1 MGLEKVIVKQV
12 VKVAKDTVKI
22 QGSLSL
28 MKDKLTVSGLKLVE
42 KAEINPQLLPFDIE
56 ALAKGELD
64 DTDDILTPEV
74 LCSFPAMTQA
84 QINSVEKEN
93 EILKANLTN
102 TIDNISSLKEALIQ
116 IQQPL
121 QILETTSS
129 NLRNVIVTVKAAV
142 KVIKLIPIPTSV
154 PPGVGIPVNIIT
166 ILSDALDQLDKL
178 LTMGAAITTAIPI
191 LVNAI
196 LGMISQTIVLI
207 DDTTARINP
216 ILDILAFIKAKS
228 VLGDSCPNAGG
239 DGVSQGDIDI
249 IKNIVTSDIQAAL
262 AELGESSIAAVN
274 VANEENLIASL
285 QFNSE
290 PPYVYRNFTLTL
302 ETEPPADNP
311 FFFPSRR
318 IKGVRYFSS
327 NAQTADIFYYAEPI
341 ITGKTLVPLSGP
353 ITLYND
359 PQLQNRYSFSSSVQ
373 VLVEE
378 MKYNIDQYLDG
389 LTTRANKFAA
399 INEATEA
406 LEIDQIV
413 RGGPLLENV
422 TTNAFGGVIP
432 PYTLNG
438 PNVIN
443 IPHSQVEGTIT
454 TTVDNVR
461 IVLNVN
467 GGSTSNA
474 SITSIF
480 RISQPPKPEQ
490 SMQVYVDG
498 YMIGSDSL
506 ILLTPGI
513 YEYTLIMYQGGNGA
527 QANFSI
533 STS

>member
-74 LCSFPAMTQA
+74 LCSFPAMTQT

-196 LGMISQTIVLI
+196 LGMISQPIVLI

-302 ETEPPADNP
+302 ETEPPEDNP

-341 ITGKTLVPLSGP
+341 ITGRTLVPLSGP

-378 MKYNIDQYLDG
+378 MKQQKL
-389 LTTRANKFAA
+389 
-399 INEATEA
+399 
-406 LEIDQIV
+406 
-413 RGGPLLENV
+413 
-422 TTNAFGGVIP
+422 
-432 PYTLNG
+432 
-438 PNVIN
+438 
-443 IPHSQVEGTIT
+443 
-454 TTVDNVR
+454 
-461 IVLNVN
+461 
-467 GGSTSNA
+467 
-474 SITSIF
+474 
-480 RISQPPKPEQ
+480 
-490 SMQVYVDG
+490 
-498 YMIGSDSL
+498 
-506 ILLTPGI
+506 
-513 YEYTLIMYQGGNGA
+513 
-527 QANFSI
+527 
-533 STS
+533 